1 MIRLGTLFSGI
12 GAIEQAFFKLNIE
25 HEIVFACDNGERELD
40 YSKEE
45 ILKKIENYSLEEKNQ
60 YINDLYNSLGKPN
73 CMQETYML
81 NYDLDENHFYQD
93 IRFLDGTSYKDKVD
107 LLVGGS
113 PCQSF
118 SIIGKRGG
126 FNDTRGTLFYEYARI
141 IKESQPKAFIF
152 ENVRGMLNHDGGRTW
167 ETVLNTF
174 KELNYKI
181 YIKSNPI
188 LNARDYGI
196 PQNRPR
202 IFVIGIRNDLNT
214 SSFEFPRE
222 IQLKTSVKDY
232 LEEDVD
238 SKYYLAQKGFE
249 FVTNPKYKNRAQ
261 INSKIMQCQKANQQ
275 FNWNGEFVFQEFDEI
290 KDREDILQRAYVS
303 DYNGVKGVCRKLTP
317 KECVRLMG
325 FSDSFKFPEAMNDKD
340 KYRQAG
346 NSIVVNI
353 FEMLIPKL
361 IETGVFEEK
370 AKLLEYITP
379 KLKLAT
385 LFSGIGAIE
394 QALIRNNTPHEIV
407 FACDNGDVEIEF
419 NHEEEFKKIKSMKSK
434 LEKKKYVDDLYASKS
449 KKKNYVKQSY
459 LANYGDNISEDDFH
473 LDINLLDGT
482 DYRDKVDL
490 LVGGS
495 PCQSFST
502 VGFKGG
508 LEDARGTLFYEYAR
522 IVQEVNPK
530 AFIYENVRGLT
541 THDKGKTW
549 KIIKSIFESLNYK
562 ITEPQIL
569 NAADYGIPQNR
580 RRVFVVG
587 IRNDVIPQKGFEY
600 PLPMELKY
608 SMKDFLESNCE
619 FGNFRY
625 DDNGSIN
632 LIKSEFNS
640 DRIDD
645 KYVLSDLVRK
655 YVLTPGTKTFKT
667 SIKYDLDIARTVLS
681 TMGNRHRAGVDNYM
695 TDKCDKTKENDVSK
709 LRMLTEREALRL
721 MGFSDDFKIVVSRAQ
736 MYKQAGNSIVVD
748 VMLAVVRQLI
758 ETGIFDSNV
767 ISEFVIDNNSFVFS
781 NQIKLEFE
789 EECI

>member
-1 MIRLGTLFSGI
+1 MIRLATLFSGI
-12 GAIEQAFFKLNIE
+12 GAIEQAFLKQNIE
-25 HEIVFACDNGERELD
+25 HKIVFACDNGERELN

-45 ILKKIENYSLEEKNQ
+45 ILEKIDSMSLGEKNE
-60 YINDLYNSLGKPN
+60 YINNLYNSLKKPN
-73 CMQETYML
+73 CMYQTYKE
-81 NYDLDENHFYQD
+81 NYIINDKDFYQD
-93 IRFLDGTSYKDKVD
+93 IRFLDGTVYNGQVD

-141 IKESQPKAFIF
+141 IKETQPKAFIF
-152 ENVRGMLNHDGGRTW
+152 ENVRGMLNHDKGKTW
-167 ETVLNTF
+167 ETVQNTF

-188 LNARDYGI
+188 LNAKDYGI

-214 SSFEFPRE
+214 SNFVFPDE
-222 IQLKTSVKDY
+222 IELTTTVKDY
-232 LEEDVD
+232 LDKEVD
-238 SKYYLAQKGFE
+238 SKYYLGQKGFE

-261 INSKIMQCQKANQQ
+261 INSNIMQCQKANQQ
-275 FNWNGEFVFQEFDEI
+275 FNWNGEFVFEPYESI
-290 KDREDILQRAYVS
+290 KDRQDVLEKAYVS
-303 DYNGVKGVCRKLTP
+303 TYQGIKGVCRKLTP
-317 KECVRLMG
+317 IECVKLMG
-325 FSDSFKFPEAMNDKD
+325 FSDKFKFPDNMNDKD
-340 KYRQAG
+340 KYRQVG

-353 FEMLIPKL
+353 FEKILPNLMATRVFDEQATVIDYNKPKL
-361 IETGVFEEK
+361 R
-370 AKLLEYITP
+370 
-379 KLKLAT
+379 LAT

-394 QALIRNNTPHEIV
+394 QALIRNKTAHEIV
-407 FACDNGDVEIEF
+407 FACDNGDVEIEY
-419 NHEEEFKKIKSMKSK
+419 NHEEEFRKIQQMESK

-449 KKKNYVKQSY
+449 KKQNYVKQSY
-459 LANYGDNISEDDFH
+459 LANYGNNILEDDFH

-522 IVQEVNPK
+522 IVKEVNPK
-530 AFIYENVRGLT
+530 VFIYENVRGLT
-541 THDKGKTW
+541 THDKGNTW
-549 KIIKSIFESLNYK
+549 NIIKGIFKSLNYS

-587 IRNDVIPQKGFEY
+587 IRNDIDIKKEFEY
-600 PLPMELKY
+600 PVPMELKY
-608 SMKDFLESNCE
+608 SMKQFLESRCE
-619 FGNFRY
+619 FGNYKY
-625 DDNGSIN
+625 DENGNISIVE
-632 LIKSEFNS
+632 SEFDPS
-640 DRIDD
+640 RVDD

-655 YVLTPGTKTFKT
+655 YVLTPGTKSFKT

-695 TDKCDKTKENDVSK
+695 TDKGGEDK

-721 MGFSDDFKIVVSRAQ
+721 MGYSDDFKIVVSRAQ
-736 MYKQAGNSIVVD
+736 IYKQAGNSIVVD
-748 VMLAVVRQLI
+748 VMLAIVREI
-758 ETGIFDSNV
+758 IKTGVFDSNFV
-767 ISEFVIDNNSFVFS
+767 ENINVENIISNMETS
-781 NQIKLEFE
+781 NLLNFE
-789 EECI
+789 EEFV

>member
-1 MIRLGTLFSGI
+1 MIKLATLFSGI
-12 GAIEQAFFKLNIE
+12 GAIEQALLKKNIE
-25 HEIVFACDNGERELD
+25 HQIVFACDNGERELEMT
-40 YSKEE
+40 KEE
-45 ILKKIENYSLEEKNQ
+45 ILEKIDTMSLEEKNN
-60 YINDLYNSLGKPN
+60 YINDLYNNLKKPN
-73 CMQETYML
+73 CMYQTYKE
-81 NYDLDENHFYQD
+81 NYIIDDKDFYQD
-93 IRFLDGTSYKDKVD
+93 IRFLDATVYKDKVD

-152 ENVRGMLNHDGGRTW
+152 ENVRGMLNHDQGRTW
-167 ETVLNTF
+167 ETVKNTF
-174 KELNYKI
+174 RELNYKI
-181 YIKSNPI
+181 YIRPNPI
-188 LNARDYGI
+188 LNAKNYGI

-202 IFVIGIRNDLNT
+202 LFVIGIRNDLNT
-214 SSFEFPRE
+214 TPFEFPNE
-222 IQLKTSVKDY
+222 IELTTTVKDY
-232 LEEDVD
+232 LEENVD
-238 SKYYLAQKGFE
+238 AKYYLKQKGFE

-261 INSKIMQCQKANQQ
+261 INSDIMQCQKANQQ
-275 FNWNGEFVFQEFDEI
+275 FNWNGEFVFVPYEEI
-290 KDREDILQRAYVS
+290 KDNREIIENAYIGE
-303 DYNGVKGVCRKLTP
+303 YLGEKGVCRKLTP
-317 KECVRLMG
+317 NECVRLMG
-325 FSDSFKFPEAMNDKD
+325 FSKEFKFPDEMNDKD

-353 FEMLIPKL
+353 FELILDKL
-361 IETGVFEEK
+361 EETGVFSEEAVLADLIK
-370 AKLLEYITP
+370 P

-407 FACDNGDVEIEF
+407 FACDNGDVEIEY
-419 NHEEEFKKIKSMKSK
+419 NHEEEFKKIQQMDSK
-434 LEKKKYVDDLYASKS
+434 IDKKKYVDDLYASKS
-449 KKKNYVKQSY
+449 RKQNYVKQSY
-459 LANYGDNISEDDFH
+459 LANYGNNICEDDFH

-482 DYRDKVDL
+482 DYRDQVDL

-522 IVQEVNPK
+522 IVKEVNPK
-530 AFIYENVRGLT
+530 VFIYENVRGLT
-541 THDKGKTW
+541 THDKGNTW
-549 KIIKSIFESLNYK
+549 NIIKGIFKSLNYT

-569 NAADYGIPQNR
+569 NAADYGVPQNR

-587 IRNDVIPQKGFEY
+587 IRNDLNVEKEFEY
-600 PLPMELKY
+600 PTKVELKY

-619 FGNFRY
+619 YGNYKY
-625 DDNGSIN
+625 DENGDI
-632 LIKSEFNS
+632 LVEKSTFDP
-640 DRIDD
+640 DRIDN

-667 SIKYDLDIARTVLS
+667 SIKYDLDVARTVLS
-681 TMGNRHRAGVDNYM
+681 SMGNRHRAGVDNYM
-695 TDKCDKTKENDVSK
+695 TDKGGENK

-721 MGFSDDFKIVVSRAQ
+721 MGFPDTFKIVVSRAQ

-748 VMLAVVRQLI
+748 VMLAVLREIIKTGVFKNKYENNIQIEDIIYNENCYYQL
-758 ETGIFDSNV
+758 DM
-767 ISEFVIDNNSFVFS
+767 
-781 NQIKLEFE
+781 E
-789 EECI
+789 EELI

>member
-1 MIRLGTLFSGI
+1 MIRLATLFSGI
-12 GAIEQAFFKLNIE
+12 GAIEQAFLKQNID
-25 HEIVFACDNGERELD
+25 HKIVFACDNGERELD

-45 ILKKIENYSLEEKNQ
+45 ILEKLDSMSLEEKNE
-60 YINDLYNSLGKPN
+60 YINILYNSLKKPN
-73 CMQETYML
+73 CMYQTYKE
-81 NYDLDENHFYQD
+81 NYIIDDKDFYQD
-93 IRFLDGTSYKDKVD
+93 IRFLDGTVYNGQVD

-141 IKESQPKAFIF
+141 IKETQPKAFIF
-152 ENVRGMLNHDGGRTW
+152 ENVRGMLNHDKGKTW
-167 ETVLNTF
+167 ETVQNTF

-188 LNARDYGI
+188 LNAKDYGI

-202 IFVIGIRNDLNT
+202 LFVIGIRNDLNT
-214 SSFEFPRE
+214 SPFVFPKE
-222 IQLKTSVKDY
+222 IELTTTVKDY
-232 LEEDVD
+232 LDKDVD
-238 SKYYLAQKGFE
+238 SKYYLGQKGFE

-261 INSKIMQCQKANQQ
+261 INSNIMQCQKANQQ
-275 FNWNGEFVFQEFDEI
+275 FNWNGEFVFESYESI
-290 KDREDILQRAYVS
+290 KNRRDVLEKAYVS
-303 DYNGVKGVCRKLTP
+303 TYQGIKGVCRKLTP
-317 KECVRLMG
+317 IECVKLMG
-325 FSDSFKFPEAMNDKD
+325 FSDKFKFPDNMNDKD

-353 FEMLIPKL
+353 FEKILPNLMA
-361 IETGVFEEK
+361 TGVFEEQ
-370 AKLLEYITP
+370 ATVTDYIKP
-379 KLKLAT
+379 KLRLAT

-394 QALIRNNTPHEIV
+394 QALIRNKTAHEIV
-407 FACDNGDVEIEF
+407 FACDNGDVEIEY
-419 NHEEEFKKIKSMKSK
+419 NHEEEFKKIQQMKSK

-449 KKKNYVKQSY
+449 RKQNYVKQSY
-459 LANYGDNISEDDFH
+459 LENYGNNISEDDFH

-482 DYRDKVDL
+482 DYKDKVDL

-522 IVQEVNPK
+522 IVKEVNPK
-530 AFIYENVRGLT
+530 VFIYENVRGLT

-549 KIIKSIFESLNYK
+549 NIIKGIFKSLNYT

-587 IRNDVIPQKGFEY
+587 IRNDLKVKKQFEY
-600 PLPMELKY
+600 PEPIELKF
-608 SMKDFLESNCE
+608 SMKQFLESRCE
-619 FGNFRY
+619 YGNFQY
-625 DDNGSIN
+625 DKYGN
-632 LIKSEFNS
+632 IKIKESTFDPS
-640 DRIDD
+640 RVDD

-667 SIKYDLDIARTVLS
+667 SINYDLDVARTVLS

-695 TDKCDKTKENDVSK
+695 TDKGGEDK

-721 MGFSDDFKIVVSRAQ
+721 MGYSDNFKIVVSRAQ

-748 VMLAVVRQLI
+748 VMLAVVKKI
-758 ETGIFDSNV
+758 FETG
-767 ISEFVIDNNSFVFS
+767 VFES
-781 NQIKLEFE
+781 
-789 EECI
+789 

>member
-1 MIRLGTLFSGI
+1 MIRLATLFSGI
-12 GAIEQAFFKLNIE
+12 GAIEQALLKTNIP
-25 HEIVFACDNGERELD
+25 HKIVFACDNGERELEL
-40 YSKEE
+40 SKEE
-45 ILKKIENYSLEEKNQ
+45 ILKKTDNMSLEEKKK
-60 YINDLYNSLGKPN
+60 YIDDLYGNLKKPN
-73 CMQETYML
+73 CMYETYKL
-81 NYDLDENHFYQD
+81 NYEIDDKDFYQD
-93 IRFLDGTSYKDKVD
+93 IRFLDGSIYEGKVD

-141 IKESQPKAFIF
+141 VKETQPKAFIF

-167 ETVLNTF
+167 ETVQNTF

-181 YIKSNPI
+181 YIRKDNPI
-188 LNARDYGI
+188 LNAKNYGI

-202 IFVIGIRNDLNT
+202 LFVIGIRNDLST
-214 SSFEFPRE
+214 SPFKFPEE
-222 IQLKTSVKDY
+222 IELTTTVKDY
-232 LEEDVD
+232 LDKNVD
-238 SKYYLAQKGFE
+238 SKYYLGQKGFE

-261 INSKIMQCQKANQQ
+261 INSNIMQCQKANQQ
-275 FNWNGEFVFQEFDEI
+275 FNWNGEFVFVPYDEI
-290 KDREDILQRAYVS
+290 KNNQEILSKAYVS
-303 DYNGVKGVCRKLTP
+303 KYNGVEGVCRKLTP
-317 KECVRLMG
+317 EECVRLMG
-325 FSDSFKFPEAMNDKD
+325 FSNKFRFPEKMNDKD

-353 FEMLIPKL
+353 FEKILPNL
-361 IETGVFEEK
+361 IETGVFNENAEILDMIK
-370 AKLLEYITP
+370 P
-379 KLKLAT
+379 KLRLAT

-394 QALIRNNTPHEIV
+394 QALIRNKTPYEIV
-407 FACDNGDVEIEF
+407 FACDNGDVEVEY
-419 NHEEEFKKIKSMKSK
+419 NHEEEFKKIQSMNSK

-449 KKKNYVKQSY
+449 KKQNYVKQSY

-473 LDINLLDGT
+473 LDVNLLDGT

-495 PCQSFST
+495 PCQSFSA
-502 VGFKGG
+502 VGFRGG

-522 IVQEVNPK
+522 IIKEVNPK
-530 AFIYENVRGLT
+530 VFIYENVRGLT
-541 THDKGKTW
+541 THDHGNTW
-549 KIIKSIFESLNYK
+549 EIIKGIFKSLNYR

-587 IRNDVIPQKGFEY
+587 IRNDINIINDFKY
-600 PLPMELKY
+600 PSPVELKY
-608 SMKDFLESNCE
+608 SMKQFLESRCE
-619 FGNFRY
+619 YGNFTY
-625 DDNGSIN
+625 DDSGEISVKESIFDP
-632 LIKSEFNS
+632 S
-640 DRIDD
+640 RIDD

-667 SIKYDLDIARTVLS
+667 SIKYDLDVARTVLS

-695 TDKCDKTKENDVSK
+695 TDKGGENK

-721 MGFSDDFKIVVSRAQ
+721 MGFPDSFKIVVSRAQ

-748 VMLAVVRQLI
+748 VMLAVVREIINTGVFDDRLRQTVNI
-758 ETGIFDSNV
+758 EETLLQSENGIILNAEE
-767 ISEFVIDNNSFVFS
+767 EFV
-781 NQIKLEFE
+781 
-789 EECI
+789 

>member
-1 MIRLGTLFSGI
+1 MIRLATLFSGI
-12 GAIEQAFFKLNIE
+12 GAIEQAFLKQNID
-25 HEIVFACDNGERELD
+25 HKIVFACDNGERELP
-40 YSKEE
+40 YTKEE
-45 ILKKIENYSLEEKNQ
+45 ILLKIETMSLEEKNQ
-60 YINDLYNSLGKPN
+60 YINDLYSSLKKPN
-73 CMQETYML
+73 CMYQTYKE
-81 NYDLDENHFYQD
+81 NYKIEDKDFYQD
-93 IRFLDGTSYKDKVD
+93 IRFLDGTIYNGKID

-152 ENVRGMLNHDGGRTW
+152 ENVRGMLNHDKGRTW
-167 ETVLNTF
+167 ETVQNTF

-181 YIKSNPI
+181 YIRSNPI
-188 LNARDYGI
+188 LNAKNFGI

-202 IFVIGIRNDLNT
+202 LFIIGIRNDLNT
-214 SSFEFPRE
+214 SNFVFPQE
-222 IQLKTSVKDY
+222 EELTKTVKDF
-232 LEEDVD
+232 LDEEVD
-238 SKYYLAQKGFE
+238 SKYYLGKKGFE

-261 INSKIMQCQKANQQ
+261 INSDIMQCQKANQQ
-275 FNWNGEFVFQEFDEI
+275 FNWNGEFVFVPYEKI
-290 KDREDILQRAYVS
+290 KDNKDILSKAYVS
-303 DYNGVKGVCRKLTP
+303 EYNGIKGVCRKLTP
-317 KECVRLMG
+317 EECVRLMG
-325 FSDSFKFPEAMNDKD
+325 FSPKFKFPEKMNDKD

-353 FEMLIPKL
+353 FEKIIPNLIA
-361 IETGVFEEK
+361 TGVFTKEAELVDLFK
-370 AKLLEYITP
+370 P

-394 QALIRNNTPHEIV
+394 QALKRNNTPYEIV
-407 FACDNGDVEIEF
+407 FACDNGDIEVEY
-419 NHEEEFKKIKSMKSK
+419 NHEEEFKKIQAMNSK

-449 KKKNYVKQSY
+449 RKQNYVKQSY
-459 LANYGDNISEDDFH
+459 MQNYGDNINEDDFH
-473 LDINLLDGT
+473 LDVNLLDGT
-482 DYRDKVDL
+482 DYKDKVDL

-522 IVQEVNPK
+522 IIKEVNPK
-530 AFIYENVRGLT
+530 VFIYENVRGLT
-541 THDKGKTW
+541 THDKGNTW
-549 KIIKSIFESLNYK
+549 NIIKGIFKSLNYK

-580 RRVFVVG
+580 RRIFVIG
-587 IRNDVIPQKGFEY
+587 IRNDIKLKSNFEY
-600 PLPMELKY
+600 PEPIKLKY
-608 SMKDFLESNCE
+608 SMKQFLESSCE
-619 FGNFRY
+619 YGNFMY
-625 DDNGSIN
+625 DEKGEL
-632 LIKSEFNS
+632 LIKESIYDPS
-640 DRIDD
+640 RVDD

-667 SIKYDLDIARTVLS
+667 SIKYDLDIARTILS

-695 TDKCDKTKENDVSK
+695 TDKGGKNK

-721 MGFSDDFKIVVSRAQ
+721 MGFPDSFKIVVSRAQ

-748 VMLAVVRQLI
+748 VMLAVVRQVIKTGVFEQSKMEELTINGAIPTSI
-758 ETGIFDSNV
+758 EQLN
-767 ISEFVIDNNSFVFS
+767 IS
-781 NQIKLEFE
+781 FE
-789 EECI
+789 EEFV